1 MDWLA
6 QNWTWIFVLIVMVL
20 MMRRGGM
27 GCGMGH
33 DHRSEPQTESG
44 KTNDTAGKEGTPS
57 ARQHRHHGC

>member
-6 QNWTWIFVLIVMVL
+6 QNWTWIFVLIAVVL

-27 GCGMGH
+27 GCGMRH
-33 DHRSEPQTESG
+33 DHRSEPQTEGG
-44 KTNDTAGKEGTPS
+44 KTNDTAGKEGTPP